1 MASTELSKTKQEKRF
16 QWKFN
21 FIGKFKVKNLYM
33 SHKKD
38 IVNITII

>member
-1 MASTELSKTKQEKRF
+1 MYIIKYFNE
-16 QWKFN
+16 KFN
-21 FIGKFKVKNLYM
+21 FIGKVKGFNLYM